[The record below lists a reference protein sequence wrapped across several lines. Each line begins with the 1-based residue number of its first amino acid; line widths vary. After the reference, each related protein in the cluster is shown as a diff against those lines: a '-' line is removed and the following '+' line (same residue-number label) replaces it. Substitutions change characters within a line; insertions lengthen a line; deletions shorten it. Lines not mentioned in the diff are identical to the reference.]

1 MSVPRWL
8 DNWMIYEITP
18 QERDELIEK
27 LARLVKRF
35 GLYTPAIFVLET
47 GKDLS
52 WLGSQFMHLFSPVI
66 TIVWNDFQKLAFL
79 LEDKQNVE
87 RLIRRIEE
95 MSEEEKKEAHA
106 RGKKRKAPPAPAPA
120 PGHLVPENTSASATG
135 KPGREKTGVGKGA
148 C

>member
-52 WLGSQFMHLFSPVI
+52 WLGSQFMHLFSPVVTFI
-66 TIVWNDFQKLAFL
+66 WNDFQKLAFL

-95 MSEEEKKEAHA
+95 MSEEEKRQA
-106 RGKKRKAPPAPAPA
+106 RARKQKPESPATAGKAAQ
-120 PGHLVPENTSASATG
+120 G
-135 KPGREKTGVGKGA
+135 EKTSVGKGA
-148 C
+148 R

>member
-1 MSVPRWL
+1 MPRWL

-18 QERDELIEK
+18 QERDQLIEK
-27 LARLVKRF
+27 LARLVRRF
-35 GLYTPAIFVLET
+35 GMYTPAIFMLET

-66 TIVWNDFQKLAFL
+66 TLVWGDFEKLAFL

-95 MSEEEKKEAHA
+95 LSEEEKRQA
-106 RGKKRKAPPAPAPA
+106 RERRAAARPGRPAPKDNRPPGDDRPA
-120 PGHLVPENTSASATG
+120 A
-135 KPGREKTGVGKGA
+135 REDNRAGERRDKSRA
-148 C
+148 R